1 MTAPN
6 ERFFCEYCEKYDL
19 PHEML
24 LKRYSF
30 FFEDRTICDE
40 LFSLLMREPK
50 RKLSNLYYYEET
62 LRPKVFFERLRVYS
76 ETYGADFEEFCLV
89 AYIALAEKTRALHQK
104 QDVSREISDR
114 TLASIALWA
123 HKHRALTGKIGL
135 WDYYWCAKYLGGELF
150 RLGELEYQACSNS
163 FGNKHG
169 LSENQILLRI
179 HVPAVCDFSPAARL
193 SSYRAAYDFFAP
205 RIGKSTLTFVCESW
219 LLAKDHASTLGK
231 SNIASFRDDFSI
243 VEEYKDYDSGFL
255 WRIFGADDISTPSR
269 LPQNT
274 RVRAF
279 YRDKLLKKEPFYSAS
294 GIFTMNEKREIE
306 KPFD

>member
-1 MTAPN
+1 MTAAN

-62 LRPKVFFERLRVYS
+62 LRPKAFFERLRVHS

-104 QDVSREISDR
+104 QDVSRKIADR

-163 FGNKHG
+163 FGNKYG

-179 HVPAVCDFSPAARL
+179 HVPAAC
-193 SSYRAAYDFFAP
+193 DFFARRP
-205 RIGKSTLTFVCESW
+205 LFV
-219 LLAKDHASTLGK
+219 L
-231 SNIASFRDDFSI
+231 
-243 VEEYKDYDSGFL
+243 
-255 WRIFGADDISTPSR
+255 SR
-269 LPQNT
+269 
-274 RVRAF
+274 RVRFFCAAYRKVDSYVRLRKLAF
-279 YRDKLLKKEPFYSAS
+279 GERPCVDFGKKQYRVVSRRF
-294 GIFTMNEKREIE
+294 
-306 KPFD
+306 FDRRRIRRLRQRLFVANFRRR